1 MDKVNWGIIGC
12 GNVTEKKSGPA
23 FNKIEGSKLVAVMR
37 RDISKA
43 EDYARRHDVP
53 KFYSDA
59 SLLIND
65 PEINAVYI
73 ATPPD
78 THAKYAID
86 AMKAGKAVYVEKPM
100 ARTIAECEEMIRV
113 SEETGQPLF
122 VAYYRR
128 RLPCFLKI
136 KELIDN
142 KVIGDVK
149 DLHVQ
154 LHNPLRPEE
163 INPEKE
169 PGWRVF
175 PEISGGGHFHDL
187 ASHQF
192 DYLEYLLGPIKEA
205 KGISINQTGHYP
217 ADDMVTATFLFESGV
232 AGTGSWCFTVPEN
245 LKDDSTVII
254 GSEGKITFSFFENQ
268 DIFVKKSDGSH
279 QHYNIPHPENIQQPL
294 IQTIVDQL
302 LGKGESPSTGRT
314 GIRSTMIM
322 EWITSKQKPH
332 KEL

>member
-1 MDKVNWGIIGC
+1 MDQVNWGIIGC

-23 FNKIEGSKLVAVMR
+23 FNKIEGSRLVSVMR
-37 RDISKA
+37 RDALKA
-43 EDYARRHDVP
+43 EDYARRHGVP

-59 SLLIND
+59 TVLIND
-65 PEINAVYI
+65 PDVNAVYI

-78 THAKYAID
+78 THAKYAIE

-100 ARTIAECEEMIRV
+100 GRNIAECEEMILV
-113 SEETGQPLF
+113 SEETSQPLF

-128 RLPCFLKI
+128 RLPSFLKI
-136 KELIDN
+136 KELIDS

-149 DLHVQ
+149 FLHVQ
-154 LHNPLRPEE
+154 LHHPLRPEE
-163 INPEKE
+163 VNPDLV

-192 DYLEYLLGPIKEA
+192 DYLEFLLGPIKEA
-205 KGISINQTGHYP
+205 NGISLNQTGHYP
-217 ADDMVTATFLFESGV
+217 ADDIVTATFLFESGV
-232 AGTGSWCFTVPEN
+232 AGTGSWCFSVPERF
-245 LKDDSTVII
+245 KTDTSVII
-254 GSEGKITFSFFENQ
+254 GSEGKITFSFFEHQN
-268 DIFVKKSDGSH
+268 IYVEKSDGSNQQYH
-279 QHYNIPHPENIQQPL
+279 IPHPENIQQPL

-302 LGKGESPSTGRT
+302 LGKGECPSTGRT

-322 EWITSKQKPH
+322 EWITSH
-332 KEL
+332 

>member
-1 MDKVNWGIIGC
+1 MDQVNWGIIGC

-23 FNKIEGSKLVAVMR
+23 FNKIDGSRLVAVMR
-37 RDISKA
+37 RDASKA
-43 EDYARRHDVP
+43 EDYARRHGVP
-53 KFYSDA
+53 KFYADA

-65 PEINAVYI
+65 ADVNAVYI

-78 THAKYAID
+78 THAKYAIE

-100 ARTIAECEEMIRV
+100 ARTIAECEEMNRV
-113 SEETGQPLF
+113 SEETRQPLF

-136 KELIDN
+136 KELIDT
-142 KVIGDVK
+142 KVIGDIK
-149 DLHVQ
+149 YLHVQ

-163 INPEKE
+163 LNPDLD

-187 ASHQF
+187 AAHQIDF
-192 DYLEYLLGPIKEA
+192 LEYLLGPIKTA
-205 KGISINQTGHYP
+205 KGISLNQTRHYP
-217 ADDMVTATFLFESGV
+217 ADDITTATFLFESGV
-232 AGTGSWCFTVPEN
+232 SGTGSWCFSVPEN
-245 LKDDSTVII
+245 LKTDTCYII
-254 GSEGKITFSFFENQ
+254 GSEGKITFSFFEHQN
-268 DIFVKKSDGSH
+268 ILVEKSDGNQ

-302 LGKGESPSTGRT
+302 LGKGESPSTGKT

-322 EWITSKQKPH
+322 EWITALQ
-332 KEL
+332 

>member
-1 MDKVNWGIIGC
+1 MNQVNWGIIGC

-23 FNKIEGSKLVAVMR
+23 FNKIEGSKVVAVMR
-37 RDISKA
+37 RDAYKA

-59 SLLIND
+59 TLLIND
-65 PEINAVYI
+65 ADVNAVYI

-78 THAKYAID
+78 THAKYAIE

-128 RLPCFLKI
+128 RLPVFLKI
-136 KELIDN
+136 KELIDT
-142 KVIGDVK
+142 KEIGDVK
-149 DLHVQ
+149 YIQVQ
-154 LHNPLRPEE
+154 LHNPLKPEE
-163 INPEKE
+163 ADPKSE
-169 PGWRVF
+169 PGWRVL
-175 PEISGGGHFHDL
+175 PEISGGGHFHDM
-187 ASHQF
+187 AAHEF

-217 ADDMVTATFLFESGV
+217 ADDMVAATFLFESGI
-232 AGTGSWCFTVPEN
+232 AGTGSWCFSVPEN
-245 LKDDSTVII
+245 LKTDTAVII
-254 GSEGKITFSFFENQ
+254 GSEGKITFSFFEHQN
-268 DIFVKKSDGSH
+268 ICVEKSDGSI
-279 QHYNIPHPENIQQPL
+279 QNYTLPHPENIQQPL

-302 LGKGESPSTGRT
+302 RGIGKSPSTAKT

-322 EWITSKQKPH
+322 EWITSH
-332 KEL
+332 

>member
-1 MDKVNWGIIGC
+1 MIQVNWGIIGC

-37 RDISKA
+37 RNASKA
-43 EDYARRHDVP
+43 EDYARRHGVP
-53 KFYSDA
+53 KFYSNA

-65 PEINAVYI
+65 VDVNAVYI

-78 THAKYAID
+78 THAQYAIE

-128 RLPCFLKI
+128 RLPSFLKI

-142 KVIGDVK
+142 KEIGDVK
-149 DLHVQ
+149 YLHVQ
-154 LHNPLRPEE
+154 LHHPLKPEE
-163 INPEKE
+163 VDPEKE
-169 PGWRVF
+169 PEWRVL
-175 PEISGGGHFHDL
+175 PEISGGGHFHDM
-187 ASHQF
+187 AAHQF

-205 KGISINQTGHYP
+205 KGFSLNQAGRYP
-217 ADDMVTATFLFESGV
+217 ADDIVTATFLFESGI
-232 AGTGSWCFTVPEN
+232 AGTGSWCFSVPEN
-245 LKDDSTVII
+245 LKTDITTIV
-254 GSEGKITFSFFENQ
+254 GSEGRITFSFFEHQN
-268 DIFVKKSDGSH
+268 ICVKKSDGSI
-279 QHYNIPHPENIQQPL
+279 QNYTLPHPENIQQPL

-302 LGKGESPSTGRT
+302 LGKGVSPSTGKT
-314 GIRSTMIM
+314 GLRSTMVM
-322 EWITSKQKPH
+322 EWITSK
-332 KEL
+332 

>member
-1 MDKVNWGIIGC
+1 MDQVNWGIIGC

-23 FNKIEGSKLVAVMR
+23 FNKIEGSRLVAVMR
-37 RDISKA
+37 RDAAKA
-43 EDYARRHDVP
+43 EEYARRHGVP

-65 PEINAVYI
+65 PEVNAVYI

-78 THAKYAID
+78 THAKFATE

-100 ARTIAECEEMIRV
+100 ARNIAECEEMNRV
-113 SEETGQPLF
+113 SEETRQPLF

-128 RLPCFLKI
+128 RLPVFLKI

-142 KVIGDVK
+142 KVIGEIK
-149 DLHVQ
+149 YLHVV

-163 INPEKE
+163 VDPDKV

-187 ASHQF
+187 AAHQF
-192 DYLEYLLGPIKEA
+192 DFLEFLLGPIKAA
-205 KGISINQTGHYP
+205 KGISLNQTGHYP
-217 ADDMVTATFLFESGV
+217 ADDIVTATFLFESGV
-232 AGTGSWCFTVPEN
+232 AGTGSWCFSVPEN
-245 LKDDSTVII
+245 LKDDTTILI
-254 GSEGKITFSFFENQ
+254 GSEGKITFSFFEHQN
-268 DIFVKKSDGSH
+268 IFVEKSDGSQ
-279 QHYNIPHPENIQQPL
+279 QHFNIPHPENIQQPL
-294 IQTIVDQL
+294 IQTVVDQL
-302 LGKGESPSTGRT
+302 LGKGVSPSTGKT

-322 EWITSKQKPH
+322 EWITT
-332 KEL
+332 

>member
-1 MDKVNWGIIGC
+1 MNHVNWGIIGC

-37 RDISKA
+37 RDASKA
-43 EDYARRHDVP
+43 EDYARRHGVP
-53 KFYSDA
+53 KFHTDA
-59 SLLIND
+59 TLLIND
-65 PEINAVYI
+65 PDVNAVYI

-78 THAKYAID
+78 THAKYAIE

-100 ARTIAECEEMIRV
+100 ARTTAECEEMIRV

-128 RLPCFLKI
+128 RLPVFLKI
-136 KELIDN
+136 KELVDN
-142 KVIGDVK
+142 KVIGNIK
-149 DLHVQ
+149 YLHVQ

-163 INPEKE
+163 IDPEQS

-187 ASHQF
+187 AAHEF
-192 DYLEYLLGPIKEA
+192 DYLEFLLGPVKEA

-217 ADDMVTATFLFESGV
+217 ADDMVAATFLFESGV
-232 AGTGSWCFTVPEN
+232 VGTGSWCFSVPEN
-245 LKDDSTVII
+245 LKTDTAVII
-254 GSEGKITFSFFENQ
+254 GSEGKITFSFFEHQN
-268 DIFVKKSDGSH
+268 ILVEKSDGSQ
-279 QHYNIPHPENIQQPL
+279 QHFNIPHPENIQQPL

-302 LGKGESPSTGRT
+302 LGKGESPSTGKT

-322 EWITSKQKPH
+322 EGITSKR
-332 KEL
+332 